1 MRISYGD
8 GSTRE
13 GLVLALDGP
22 ELRVAI
28 QGADDP
34 AQFSLVGDSW
44 LAEDGRKVTFV
55 FPLGIAGSREFLTAI
70 HEVNAEGLSAPRT
83 CASGGECLLKLM
95 SADSGDLT
103 PLPS

>member
-34 AQFSLVGDSW
+34 AQFSLVGNSW
-44 LAEDGRKVTFV
+44 LAEDGQKVNFT
-55 FPLGIAGSREFLTAI
+55 FPLGVIGSREILKAI
-70 HEVNAEGLSAPRT
+70 QEVNAEGLSAPRT

-95 SADSGDLT
+95 SADSGDLSS
-103 PLPS
+103 LPS